1 MLGLLDRHGKS
12 LEVRANWKLTKSI
25 NYFILRKACTMS
37 KSDLLGE
44 LFRVGM
50 KYLTLI
56 NKAGSNEEKESLRQ
70 KMEDEINSI
79 SQKAKDMDNSRC
91 SKSRGCDSRNQNYL
105 RSAPIFG
112 RCRTIAPMTEDELNH
127 DTSAIASEFMKLN
140 DIELAMIELE
150 IQDNLSETHNPDAS
164 ISGNHVTGWVDRLAL
179 VGFMTVEL
187 AFRKAEK
194 EKQELSSKEVREVD
208 EVSEV
213 VKQE

>member
-1 MLGLLDRHGKS
+1 
-12 LEVRANWKLTKSI
+12 
-25 NYFILRKACTMS
+25 MS
-37 KSDLLGE
+37 ESDLLVEVFG
-44 LFRVGM
+44 VCM
-50 KYLTLI
+50 KYLDLF
-56 NKAGSNEEKESLRQ
+56 KKSGSEDEKESLRK
-70 KMEDEINSI
+70 KMNDEMMNSI
-79 SQKAKDMDNSRC
+79 SKKAKDMDNSRC
-91 SKSRGCDSRNQNYL
+91 SKSGGCDSRNQNYL
-105 RSAPIFG
+105 RSVPVFG
-112 RCRTIAPMTEDELNH
+112 RCRTIAPMTEDEMNQ

-140 DIELAMIELE
+140 DIELAMIERE